1 MQISNARSPTLLG
14 RLGAMH
20 DAVTTGGFAL
30 AGICLSTV
38 VCSFCFEVVSRY
50 FLSAPT
56 EWASP
61 LVSYSLCAMIF
72 LAMPELTRRGA
83 HISINIL
90 LDSVSPA
97 RGAVIIWVVR
107 AVAIVACLLATW
119 FSSNE
124 TLAQFNQGIWT
135 SPPFATPKWTISIF
149 VPYGMLS
156 SGIYFIRQILGETP
170 VPSFGGITS

>member
-1 MQISNARSPTLLG
+1 MQTSNATTPTLLG
-14 RLGAMH
+14 RLGAIH
-20 DAVTTGGFAL
+20 DTITTAGFAA
-30 AGICLSTV
+30 AGICLATV

-72 LAMPELTRRGA
+72 LAMPELTRRAA

-90 LDSVSPA
+90 LDSASPA
-97 RGAVIIWVVR
+97 RAAVLLWIVR
-107 AVAIVACLLATW
+107 AIAIVACLLAAW

-156 SGIYFIRQILGETP
+156 SAIYFIRQISGETP
-170 VPSFGGITS
+170 ASYSGGVTS

>member
-1 MQISNARSPTLLG
+1 MQTSNKGTPSLLG
-14 RLGAMH
+14 RLGAIH
-20 DAVTTGGFAL
+20 DTITRAGFGA
-30 AGICLSTV
+30 AGICLSVV

-61 LVSYSLCAMIF
+61 LVSYSLCVMIF
-72 LAMPELTRRGA
+72 LAMPELTRRSA

-90 LDSVSPA
+90 LDSVSHKPA
-97 RGAVIIWVVR
+97 AVITWIVR
-107 AVAIVACLLATW
+107 VIATVACLLAAW

-124 TLAQFNQGIWT
+124 TIAQFNQGIWT
-135 SPPFATPKWTISIF
+135 SPPFATPKWTVSMF

-156 SGIYFIRQILGETP
+156 SGLYFIRQLAGNVP
-170 VPSFGGITS
+170 VPVSGGLTS